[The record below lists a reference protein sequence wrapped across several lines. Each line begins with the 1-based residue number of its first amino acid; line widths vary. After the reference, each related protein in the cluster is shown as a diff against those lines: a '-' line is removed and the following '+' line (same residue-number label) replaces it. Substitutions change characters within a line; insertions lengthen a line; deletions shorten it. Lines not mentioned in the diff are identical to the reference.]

1 MNKNKILI
9 TGINGDIGRELKKKF
24 NAKNIVKYKRLKS
37 KNKIKIKKQ
46 LVNVFKNNKI
56 ETIFHC
62 STIFK
67 GSKKKIYDCNY
78 IYSKNIYKLAIKY
91 KVKNFFNFD
100 TILPPKVNWYS
111 ESKNKFYNFLKS
123 NKKIKTF
130 NLKIG
135 HVYGPNN
142 NRDKLIPN
150 LINKIKKNSRINL
163 TKGNQKRFFINI
175 NKLIKA
181 VNKIYMRR
189 NKFQNIFNEF
199 YFISEKQISIKTLVK
214 MIIKIINKDFTNI
227 AYGFFEYRK
236 NEVMKF
242 NQKKFK
248 GTKILIKSN
257 LFRDLNEIYSR
268 KN

>member
-1 MNKNKILI
+1 
-9 TGINGDIGRELKKKF
+9 
-24 NAKNIVKYKRLKS
+24 
-37 KNKIKIKKQ
+37 
-46 LVNVFKNNKI
+46 
-56 ETIFHC
+56 
-62 STIFK
+62 
-67 GSKKKIYDCNY
+67 
-78 IYSKNIYKLAIKY
+78 
-91 KVKNFFNFD
+91 
-100 TILPPKVNWYS
+100 
-111 ESKNKFYNFLKS
+111 
-123 NKKIKTF
+123 
-130 NLKIG
+130 
-135 HVYGPNN
+135 
-142 NRDKLIPN
+142 
-150 LINKIKKNSRINL
+150 
-163 TKGNQKRFFINI
+163 
-175 NKLIKA
+175 
-181 VNKIYMRR
+181 MRR

>member
-1 MNKNKILI
+1 MNKNKIFI
-9 TGINGDIGRELKKKF
+9 SGISGDIGKKLKKKF
-24 NAKNIVKYKRLKS
+24 KGKNIVKYKRLQS
-37 KNKIKIKKQ
+37 ENKIKVKKQ
-46 LVNVFKNNKI
+46 LVNIFKNNKI

-67 GSKKKIYDCNY
+67 GSKKKIFDCNY
-78 IYSKNIYKLAIKY
+78 IYSKNIYKLAIKH
-91 KVKNFFNFD
+91 KVKYFFNFD

-111 ESKNKFYNFLKS
+111 ESKNKFFNFLKS
-123 NKKIKTF
+123 NKKIKIF

-142 NRDKLIPN
+142 NTDKLIPT
-150 LINKIKKNSRINL
+150 LINKIKKKSRINL

-175 NKLIKA
+175 DKLIEA
-181 VNKIYMRR
+181 VNKIYIRR
-189 NKFQNIFNEF
+189 NKFKNIFNEF

-214 MIIKIINKDFTNI
+214 MIIKIINKDFTNV
-227 AYGFFEYRK
+227 AYGVLKYRK

-242 NQKKFK
+242 NKSKFK
-248 GTKILIKSN
+248 GTKVLVKSN
-257 LFRDLNEIYSR
+257 LLRDLNEICYR